1 MDKSYIER
9 GHKALKERAE
19 TIRLRTLTLTGVLIV
34 ALVLYFLVSVTTGGE
49 INWIDFIILSATTIL
64 MHYMYFPD
72 GKLFGEKNPQ
82 FIQNRDA
89 YNEKAGAVNDNKHIG
104 KLREY
109 CVIEWNRRKE
119 QYIVN
124 ELGAI
129 GITREEFEYFKT
141 LDKKEILS
149 MQKVELT
156 TNGETRTL
164 FFSPTKKKRLA
175 KLLFKELPIEP
186 NTPETIMSAV
196 ENSGYRAIKDK
207 SIGYERRAHLKKFFM
222 AIVIGGLSAYIGF
235 KVKDGFSLATIVSI
249 FSFLTS
255 MFSTAVVSY
264 TSGETTIRV
273 YKNRFYLELCNFLD
287 GFNEWVS
294 SQPQTESEETP
305 TEIKVINNETKG
317 EMVATD
323 TISTDQ

>member
-1 MDKSYIER
+1 MDKNYIER

-19 TIRLRTLTLTGVLIV
+19 TIRLRTLTLTGALLV
-34 ALVLYFLVSVTTGGE
+34 ALVFYFLVSVTTGGE
-49 INWIDFIILSATTIL
+49 INWVDFIILSAITIL
-64 MHYMYFPD
+64 MHYIYFPD

-89 YNEKAGAVNDNKHIG
+89 YNEKAGWVNDNKCIG

-109 CVIEWNRRKE
+109 CVVECQRRKE
-119 QYIVN
+119 QYVVN

-129 GITREEFEYFKT
+129 GITQEEYEYFKT
-141 LDKKEILS
+141 LSKEEILS

-156 TNGETRTL
+156 TSGETRTL
-164 FFSPTKKKRLA
+164 YFSPIKKKRLA

-196 ENSGYRAIKDK
+196 ENSGYGAIKDK

-222 AIVIGGLSAYIGF
+222 AIVIGGISAYIGF
-235 KVKDGFSLATIVSI
+235 KVKDGFSLATVVSI
-249 FSFLTS
+249 ISFLTS

-264 TSGETTIRV
+264 TSGETTIKV
-273 YKNRFYLELCNFLD
+273 YKNRFYLELSNFLD

-294 SQPQTESEETP
+294 EQPQESEP
-305 TEIKVINNETKG
+305 TTSEIKVITKENKG
-317 EMVATD
+317 EEVANDIPT
-323 TISTDQ
+323 SDQ

>member
-1 MDKSYIER
+1 MDKNYIER

-19 TIRLRTLTLTGVLIV
+19 TIRLRTLTLTGVLLV
-34 ALVLYFLVSVTTGGE
+34 ALVLYFLVSVTTGGD
-49 INWIDFIILSATTIL
+49 INWIDFIILSAITIL
-64 MHYMYFPD
+64 MHYIYFPD

-109 CVIEWNRRKE
+109 CVIECNRRKE

-129 GITREEFEYFKT
+129 GITHEEFEYFKT
-141 LDKKEILS
+141 LDKQEILS

-196 ENSGYRAIKDK
+196 ENSGYGAIKDK
-207 SIGYERRAHLKKFFM
+207 SIGYERRSHLKKFFM
-222 AIVIGGLSAYIGF
+222 AIVVGGISAYIGF

-294 SQPQTESEETP
+294 SQPQAESEQTP

>member
-19 TIRLRTLTLTGVLIV
+19 TIRLRTLTLTGVLLV

-64 MHYMYFPD
+64 MHYLYFPD

-129 GITREEFEYFKT
+129 GITHEEFEYFKT

-235 KVKDGFSLATIVSI
+235 KVKDGFSLATIDSI

-294 SQPQTESEETP
+294 SQPQTESEQTP

-323 TISTDQ
+323 TTSTDQ